1 MKLNRVGV
9 SRLATSISARY
20 GGHWLPPCLKML
32 GMMQILEVLV
42 DDRD

>member
-9 SRLATSISARY
+9 SRLASARC

-32 GMMQILEVLV
+32 DMMQILEVLV
-42 DDRD
+42 DDRV